1 MWELEPGLYA
11 FVVALRMALPE
22 QLSGASVRKLA
33 GTIKRF
39 WEAGWDPLSVA
50 ESCHDV
56 YVQDGKR
63 FPTYR
68 PGQPARWLG
77 WVLKRVDVATAP
89 ALRRY
94 DAWAAAADT
103 EPCPHGEPGG
113 ARLSV
118 ITGRAKCP
126 LCRAAAP

>member
-1 MWELEPGLYA
+1 LWELEPGLYA

-33 GTIKRF
+33 GTTKRF

-68 PGQPARWLG
+68 PGQAGPVAGLGAQTRRRRHRARPASL
-77 WVLKRVDVATAP
+77 
-89 ALRRY
+89 
-94 DAWAAAADT
+94 
-103 EPCPHGEPGG
+103 
-113 ARLSV
+113 
-118 ITGRAKCP
+118 
-126 LCRAAAP
+126 